1 MIIFYYLTGDQNH
14 GQYDM
19 HLDYRPISHIEKL
32 LDRIIFLILQNVI
45 GISALNSLISFL
57 CGLFSSKFGSYM
69 LWDCTLSLVIIV
81 FYPWLNS
88 LSIPAPPV
96 LQLKGALGS
105 RVGLNVSHSDIRFSL
120 IHKEDY
126 ACEIP

>member
-1 MIIFYYLTGDQNH
+1 MIIFYSLTGDQNH

-19 HLDYRPISHIEKL
+19 HLDYRPISHIETL

-45 GISALNSLISFL
+45 ALNSLISFL
-57 CGLFSSKFGSYM
+57 CGLFSSNFDSYM
-69 LWDCTLSLVIIV
+69 LWDCTLSLGIFS
-81 FYPWLNS
+81 FYPWLKS

-96 LQLKGALGS
+96 LQLKVALGS
-105 RVGLNVSHSDIRFSL
+105 RVGLNVSHFDIRFSL